1 MFNIAVFYLDFVIGA
16 MITTLSNTVL
26 SFSSSFEKENTD
38 LCEHTR
44 GIFHDPL
51 YHTEHTVIIL

>member
-1 MFNIAVFYLDFVIGA
+1 

-26 SFSSSFEKENTD
+26 SFSSSFEKQNTD

-51 YHTEHTVIIL
+51 YHPEHTVIIL